1 MKRWNSFFENQFW
14 KLSSMVPFCFL
25 QMGKRI
31 KNTKEARLMDGVS
44 VENLEKYGWKK
55 KKERQD

>member
-31 KNTKEARLMDGVS
+31 KNTEEARLMDGVS